1 MKLISLLLNK
11 AIKPEMDLKTFMR
24 RQQVLK
30 LYRDL
35 FRTTRMIEDKQY
47 KREIQDWIRRDF
59 RAYQNLT
66 DNTSINIYLTYGKK
80 CLKELE
86 SSIVL
91 AR

>member
-1 MKLISLLLNK
+1 
-11 AIKPEMDLKTFMR
+11 MR

-35 FRTTRMIEDKQY
+35 FRTTRMIQDKQY
-47 KREIQDWIRRDF
+47 KKEIQDWIRRDF
-59 RAYQNLT
+59 RAYQHLT
-66 DNTSINIYLTYGKK
+66 DNSSINIYLTYGKK